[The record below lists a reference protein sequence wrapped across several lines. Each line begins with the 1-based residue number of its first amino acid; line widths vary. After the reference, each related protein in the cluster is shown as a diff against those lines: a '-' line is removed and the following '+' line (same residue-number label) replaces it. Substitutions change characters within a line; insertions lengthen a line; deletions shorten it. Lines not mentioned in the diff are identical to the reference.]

1 MKKLIAIIGI
11 GLALCVTA
19 STQTSK
25 EYVDKKDA
33 LTLTNANAYTEGRVA
48 EVERR
53 IPTADTFLPA
63 EWTNGTSVV
72 IGNGSSASGG
82 VNTVVGSGSVAQGV
96 GASAFGE
103 MCRAVGEHA
112 VAWGSARALGDYCVA
127 MGLNAEAS
135 AAYALAIGEES
146 RSLHQYTFA
155 VGTEA
160 VSSNYNSF
168 AVGNKSKSL
177 GQDSMA
183 IGNRAEAL
191 DLNSTAIGLDARARG
206 WNSLSVGSSSVASGL
221 SSFSAGAG
229 SEAHGMYSTA
239 IGMGA
244 CASNTSAVAIGYNTK
259 AYDNSSVVIG
269 GNAQSKGTGALAMGA
284 TTEAAQSSVAI
295 GNGAKA
301 TGEQSV
307 AIGRD
312 ARATHT
318 ASVAIGPLAE
328 TTADGTMRIK
338 YGVDEI
344 FLGFWYPKSLGDY
357 IRDMAPAPDEGLIR
371 SLAKDEVSKAKHLP
385 MEDFYTQGST
395 TVQVFKT
402 TRTVNAP
409 MWSRYPYTAKYKI
422 EGLTPEE
429 TGKASGGE
437 YTLTLGT
444 NAIMCLENGG
454 SIELRNG
461 QFWAVGNGND
471 IFIQNPTN
479 VMFYGAAL
487 NRANSKTLPQWI
499 DEKMATAGSVKK
511 VANKSPDASGNV
523 PLTATDVGAADGEQ
537 VQQLQAVVTTYTAFV
552 DGSNVVFSITNYL
565 SGAYVLNEAK
575 LKILELKDGGY
586 QEVYNSRT
594 EILLHVTNETQKI
607 VGFVNAATNA
617 LAGTISGKADKAW
630 GKYTSAGGEAPSNTV
645 YMTAPNTVFAG
656 GMEYERVAVGEGAIC
671 VLTTKGAPVYTQGD
685 EGTFKFQDDGGTN
698 YFGFAKSDSYTQGCR
713 TDGITVQNQMVTLH
727 YDITMSGVPCI
738 WYKEDL
744 TSSEPWEQLNLP
756 DRSAVPGATHQ
767 VQWEENPDPGTQEC
781 HINVNGEPK
790 GFFKATVEVAGS
802 AKFMSNMPA
811 DLSGG
816 IFCTDGQHKVGID
829 WNNGNPRLV
838 EVQ

>member
-1 MKKLIAIIGI
+1 MKKIASFLGI
-11 GLALCVTA
+11 VFALTA
-19 STQTSK
+19 FAGTQTSK

-33 LTLTNANAYTEGRVA
+33 EVLERAKTFTEEHVIDFEDWTRSEIGKIEEIADQAKTNANLALEKASRESTAFRGQFSNYDSLPSSDSGYLPDKSNSRTPRANDLITVDDWELSNDFDTTLSKTSIKTGSWTICAGNGWAVAFNGSSVMRSSDGIEWSASQTSRTFKDITYGNGTMFIAYTSGGDVYNSTDNGNSFSKFITIPNFGGMYVVA
-48 EVERR
+48 SDTSILAIGTDGGTYSYNVAYAISTAGDMVMASGLPSNGYFAKPSAVGSVFY
-53 IPTADTFLPA
+53 IPDNSLNKLYKSNSGTARLFSTINNVNYPQ
-63 EWTNGTSVV
+63 EI
-72 IGNGSSASGG
+72 IGNG
-82 VNTVVGSGSVAQGV
+82 NNLI
-96 GASAFGE
+96 
-103 MCRAVGEHA
+103 CH
-112 VAWGSARALGDYCVA
+112 
-127 MGLNAEAS
+127 
-135 AAYALAIGEES
+135 
-146 RSLHQYTFA
+146 
-155 VGTEA
+155 
-160 VSSNYNSF
+160 
-168 AVGNKSKSL
+168 
-177 GQDSMA
+177 
-183 IGNRAEAL
+183 
-191 DLNSTAIGLDARARG
+191 
-206 WNSLSVGSSSVASGL
+206 
-221 SSFSAGAG
+221 
-229 SEAHGMYSTA
+229 
-239 IGMGA
+239 MGA
-244 CASNTSAVAIGYNTK
+244 KLVYS
-259 AYDNSSVVIG
+259 D
-269 GNAQSKGTGALAMGA
+269 
-284 TTEAAQSSVAI
+284 
-295 GNGAKA
+295 
-301 TGEQSV
+301 
-307 AIGRD
+307 
-312 ARATHT
+312 
-318 ASVAIGPLAE
+318 
-328 TTADGTMRIK
+328 
-338 YGVDEI
+338 
-344 FLGFWYPKSLGDY
+344 
-357 IRDMAPAPDEGLIR
+357 
-371 SLAKDEVSKAKHLP
+371 
-385 MEDFYTQGST
+385 
-395 TVQVFKT
+395 
-402 TRTVNAP
+402 
-409 MWSRYPYTAKYKI
+409 
-422 EGLTPEE
+422 
-429 TGKASGGE
+429 
-437 YTLTLGT
+437 
-444 NAIMCLENGG
+444 NGG
-454 SIELRNG
+454 SVWANSNVSDFKSYGETACYAYGGGTYIASSKGRLMFSPDGHSWTVHDIGVTFESVAYHNGTFLFSNNDGIWRLNRKHSSAILRYVGNWETDGKNGWKFASTIVDSTARSALSTVYTKSQIDEIVGGLVPETRKVNG
-461 QFWAVGNGND
+461 Q
-471 IFIQNPTN
+471 
-479 VMFYGAAL
+479 
-487 NRANSKTLPQWI
+487 
-499 DEKMATAGSVKK
+499 
-511 VANKSPDASGNV
+511 
-523 PLTATDVGAADGEQ
+523 PLTQDITIEGMTDNATVLTNGSLKTKSGTAITAENVGAANNEQ

-575 LKILELKDGGY
+575 FKVLELKEGGY